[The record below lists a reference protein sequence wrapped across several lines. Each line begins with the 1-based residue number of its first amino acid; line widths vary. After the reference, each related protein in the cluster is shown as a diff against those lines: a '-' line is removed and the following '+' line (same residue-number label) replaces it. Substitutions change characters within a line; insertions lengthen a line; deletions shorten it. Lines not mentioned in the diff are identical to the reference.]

1 MKYEFEA
8 TTWEYGGQASWFFV
22 TVPKHISEDIKEVSG
37 PLKRGFGSVRVVAT
51 VGGSTWQTSVFP
63 DGKTG
68 CYLLPLKKEIRKAEH
83 IDTASV
89 FSAGLEIV

>member
-37 PLKRGFGSVRVVAT
+37 PYKRGFGSVRVVVT
-51 VGGSTWQTSVFP
+51 VGASRWQTSVFP
-63 DGKTG
+63 DSKTG
-68 CYLLPLKKEIRKAEH
+68 CYLLPLKKEVRKAEN
-83 IDTASV
+83 IDATSV
-89 FSAGLEIV
+89 FAVRLDIV